1 MTLAISEGE
10 KPSEPNELQSIDPPD
25 GGYGW

>member
-1 MTLAISEGE
+1 MVLAISKDE
-10 KPSEPNELQSIDPPD
+10 KSLETTELQSADPPD

>member
-10 KPSEPNELQSIDPPD
+10 KSSESSELQFADPPD